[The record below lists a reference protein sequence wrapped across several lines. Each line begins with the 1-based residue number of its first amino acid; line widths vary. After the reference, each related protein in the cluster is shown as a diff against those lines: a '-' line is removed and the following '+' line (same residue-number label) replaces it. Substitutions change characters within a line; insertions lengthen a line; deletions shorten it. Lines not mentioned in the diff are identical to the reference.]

1 MKVPESTIEADY
13 IKRINQ
19 VFAYIQT
26 HLSEELSLQKLA
38 QIAHFSPFHFHRIF
52 KTIVG
57 ETLKDY
63 IGRQRLEGA
72 AIELMYREEV
82 NIGALSHDYG
92 FSSNAVFTRAFNR
105 LFGMSP
111 SAYRSKH
118 FIDSKKGKRLS
129 KESKAVP
136 DYQKYV
142 RSINHLKHWRDMNG
156 NIEVKQMPQMDVAYI
171 TCMGVDGMEQSFERL
186 MQWAR
191 PKGLLDSENVKMATI
206 YYDSFKTTE
215 PSKVRMNAC
224 LVLEEPVEVAG
235 EIGKTQINAE
245 KCIVGRFEL
254 GVNEFEKAWTGM
266 FLWMKEQGYSISE
279 SNPYE
284 VYYNDYHEHPEKKF
298 ILDLCIP
305 VN

>member
-1 MKVPESTIEADY
+1 MKVPENAIEADY

-19 VFAYIQT
+19 VFVHIER
-26 HLSEELSLQKLA
+26 HLGDELCLEKLA

-63 IGRQRLEGA
+63 ISRQRLEGA
-72 AIELMYREEV
+72 AIELIHREEV
-82 NIGALSHDYG
+82 NIGVLSQDFG

-105 LFGMSP
+105 LFGKSP
-111 SAYRSKH
+111 SAYRRQH
-118 FIDSKKGKRLS
+118 YIDSKQGKAHS
-129 KESKAVP
+129 KQGKVVP

-142 RSINHLKHWRDMNG
+142 RSINHLKHWIEMNA
-156 NIEVKQMPQMDVAYI
+156 NIEVKEMPQMEVAYI
-171 TCMGVDGMEQSFERL
+171 TCMGVEGMEQSFERL
-186 MQWAR
+186 IQWAR
-191 PKGLLDSENVKMATI
+191 PKGLLDSDNTKMATI

-224 LVLEEPVEVAG
+224 LVLEKPVEVSG
-235 EIGKTQINAE
+235 EIGKTQIKAE

-254 GVNEFEKAWTGM
+254 AINEFEKAWTGM